1 MSLWFSFVDY
11 PSCWLDFEGDVGAV
25 GEHAFLVVR
34 GHHPNTSVLACVGR
48 VRWGIL
54 DVLSGLGAPKL
65 VIGALGGPQGAF
77 S

>member
-1 MSLWFSFVDY
+1 MSLWFCFVDC

-34 GHHPNTSVLACVGR
+34 GSVLACVSR